1 MTKMNQNIG
10 TYHIK
15 ALISLRIEVF
25 TRATGKM
32 DKDMEEV
39 NKFGLMAR
47 YMKVIGRKT

>member
-1 MTKMNQNIG
+1 MIKMNQIIR

-15 ALISLRIEVF
+15 AHINLKIKVF

-47 YMKVIGRKT
+47 YMKGIGRKM